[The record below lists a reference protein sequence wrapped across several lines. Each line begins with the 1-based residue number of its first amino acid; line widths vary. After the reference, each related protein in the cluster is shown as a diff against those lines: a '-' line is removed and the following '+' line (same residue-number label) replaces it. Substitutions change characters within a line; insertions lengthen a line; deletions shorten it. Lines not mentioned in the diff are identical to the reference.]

1 MNLHD
6 YVMAKIEALY
16 QDYDSISADNSVEIE
31 RLKTMQSQLEES
43 PENLCYILP
52 ADFENV
58 FDVSNPKFSKKLN
71 EVQRVLEGIYERK
84 LLMKLSKGQTQFI
97 ESIIS
102 GIGERI
108 GDLEERSKYYI
119 EHPEELADI
128 LSSLEKKIA
137 AYEELEAKISNPDDM
152 RVLTLDDFSL
162 FEEITNDPNF
172 SIKDKK
178 ALLKQIIEYNE
189 GVLQNHKEVALADK
203 EDVNKLFS
211 SFSVSDKVLGL
222 IKKNEGEVLSH
233 INLDRARDV
242 LLYMKEQNLLSVFSP
257 DALLTIA
264 VYGDVLTLQK
274 RYESLDSIPKSLFSI
289 PSVWINNVSSSKR
302 GGRSVY
308 RGKNVGKT
316 NGSPLSSAAHR
327 VSYEDLVENERFLQ
341 AIGLDVSIMGE
352 RGLTALQQPTNR
364 VVENYHVLKDLGLFE
379 GRDMSK
385 FPSAV
390 FAAFNI
396 FDRANRFIELGLL
409 GKKGFNYVSN
419 YPSAFNFFAEEA
431 FAKLYD
437 LKQSSSEKEYYDTI
451 TSDFRSDT
459 LKTDVRLARGDFSLG
474 EDLETFVFER
484 FVDLSDKIP
493 NAKSYDEVL
502 RNSSYG
508 VNHDILDDES
518 IQYLDAR
525 FGTDD
530 DLRYVIGGQIV
541 SRAKVL
547 HNYSTLVS
555 EGYQGE
561 EALLYSTVSG
571 MYLTEDSFEKVAGD
585 IHMSYQKG
593 GNSDAVSKTI

>member
-1 MNLHD
+1 
-6 YVMAKIEALY
+6 
-16 QDYDSISADNSVEIE
+16 
-31 RLKTMQSQLEES
+31 
-43 PENLCYILP
+43 
-52 ADFENV
+52 
-58 FDVSNPKFSKKLN
+58 
-71 EVQRVLEGIYERK
+71 
-84 LLMKLSKGQTQFI
+84 
-97 ESIIS
+97 
-102 GIGERI
+102 
-108 GDLEERSKYYI
+108 
-119 EHPEELADI
+119 
-128 LSSLEKKIA
+128 
-137 AYEELEAKISNPDDM
+137 
-152 RVLTLDDFSL
+152 
-162 FEEITNDPNF
+162 
-172 SIKDKK
+172 
-178 ALLKQIIEYNE
+178 
-189 GVLQNHKEVALADK
+189 
-203 EDVNKLFS
+203 
-211 SFSVSDKVLGL
+211 
-222 IKKNEGEVLSH
+222 
-233 INLDRARDV
+233 
-242 LLYMKEQNLLSVFSP
+242 
-257 DALLTIA
+257 
-264 VYGDVLTLQK
+264 
-274 RYESLDSIPKSLFSI
+274 
-289 PSVWINNVSSSKR
+289 
-302 GGRSVY
+302 
-308 RGKNVGKT
+308 
-316 NGSPLSSAAHR
+316 
-327 VSYEDLVENERFLQ
+327 
-341 AIGLDVSIMGE
+341 MGE

-385 FPSAV
+385 FPSSI
-390 FAAFNI
+390 FAASNI

-437 LKQSSSEKEYYDTI
+437 LKQNYSERDYYDTI

-493 NAKSYDEVL
+493 NAKLYDKVL

>member
-137 AYEELEAKISNPDDM
+137 AYEELEAKIGNPEDM

-172 SIKDKK
+172 SMKDKK

-341 AIGLDVSIMGE
+341 SIGLDVSIMGE

-390 FAAFNI
+390 FSASNI

-419 YPSAFNFFAEEA
+419 YPSAFNFFVEEA

-437 LKQSSSEKEYYDTI
+437 LKQNSSEREYYDTI

-493 NAKSYDEVL
+493 NAKLYDEVL

>member
-102 GIGERI
+102 GIGEKI
-108 GDLEERSKYYI
+108 GDLEERNKYYI
-119 EHPEELADI
+119 EHPEELAGI

-178 ALLKQIIEYNE
+178 VLLKQIIEYNE

-341 AIGLDVSIMGE
+341 SIGLDVSIMGE
-352 RGLTALQQPTNR
+352 RGLTALQQPTKR

-390 FAAFNI
+390 FAASNI

-437 LKQSSSEKEYYDTI
+437 LKQNSSEREYYDTI

-484 FVDLSDKIP
+484 FVDLSDKIS
-493 NAKSYDEVL
+493 NEKLYDEVL

>member
-102 GIGERI
+102 GIGEKI
-108 GDLEERSKYYI
+108 GDLEERNKYYI

-128 LSSLEKKIA
+128 LSSLEEKIA
-137 AYEELEAKISNPDDM
+137 AYEELEAKIGNPDDM

-172 SIKDKK
+172 SMKDKK

-257 DALLTIA
+257 DALLAIA

-289 PSVWINNVSSSKR
+289 PSVWINNVSSSRKGERR
-302 GGRSVY
+302 GY

-341 AIGLDVSIMGE
+341 SIGLDVSIMGE

-390 FAAFNI
+390 FAASNI

-437 LKQSSSEKEYYDTI
+437 LKQNSSEREYYDTI
-451 TSDFRSDT
+451 TSDFRGDT
-459 LKTDVRLARGDFSLG
+459 LKTDVRLAKGDFSLG

-493 NAKSYDEVL
+493 NAKLYDEVL

-518 IQYLDAR
+518 IRYLDAR